1 MFSFPLRRLKRH
13 LPLVDDVVTIRFL
26 AEVPR
31 YFTWIY
37 GCHHER
43 FGVFVNIFMK
53 PPFEFA
59 WAFPKFDGISVS
71 RVEEL
76 PQFTKNCSSV
86 NLERMRFTIEDFLC
100 RVDRVCYDDNLGDV
114 VDGRCLVDTASN
126 SE

>member
-1 MFSFPLRRLKRH
+1 MFAFPLRCLKHH
-13 LPLVDDVVTIRFL
+13 LLLVDDVVAIRFL

-37 GCHHER
+37 RCHCEG
-43 FGVFVNIFMK
+43 FGVFVGVFMK
-53 PPFEFA
+53 SPFESA
-59 WAFPKFDGISVS
+59 WAFPEFDGISVV

-76 PQFTKNCSSV
+76 LQFTKNCSSV

-100 RVDRVCYDDNLGDV
+100 CMDRVCYDDNLGDII
-114 VDGRCLVDTASN
+114 DGRCLVDTASH